1 MNLNLPTAKKI
12 IEESDK
18 TKKAKTKAN
27 KFLSYLVLFI
37 FAAMVIAMLI
47 GAFLPLKFVFGV
59 VGFGFSLIFI
69 IAGLIADSTFLLT
82 IFFYMLGIMSAAITL
97 EAIDNQSIVKETN
110 QDLFP
115 IMIILFWVTLIFNP
129 ILSIVLKL
137 IEIHRREKRCM
148 YPIKPELSDLSTF
161 KCYKTLPEHPVYA
174 VERVYTYRYND
185 EEYSFSITADEL
197 LYEISIIGIDPD
209 SPEKFYEESVF
220 AKKKEEL
227 KELLAEAL
235 IGSAVIL
242 IVFYFKKYL

>member
-161 KCYKTLPEHPVYA
+161 PEHP
-174 VERVYTYRYND
+174 
-185 EEYSFSITADEL
+185 
-197 LYEISIIGIDPD
+197 
-209 SPEKFYEESVF
+209 
-220 AKKKEEL
+220 
-227 KELLAEAL
+227 
-235 IGSAVIL
+235 
-242 IVFYFKKYL
+242 

>member
-12 IEESDK
+12 IEESDI

-27 KFLSYLVLFI
+27 RFLSNLVLFI

-148 YPIKPELSDLSTF
+148 YPIKPELSDLST
-161 KCYKTLPEHPVYA
+161 YKMLPEHPVYA
-174 VERVYTYRYND
+174 GERVYTYRYND
-185 EEYSFSITADEL
+185 EEYSFSITTDEL

>member
-161 KCYKTLPEHPVYA
+161 PEHPVYA
-174 VERVYTYRYND
+174 GERVYTYRYND
-185 EEYSFSITADEL
+185 EEYSFSITTDEL